1 VTSPYAVC
9 KAWRARVIGD
19 ETLSDDAHHAD
30 YAGEASAIF
39 ATGRTNLQISEL
51 MWGADGGLAS
61 GGLWAAS
68 QLSTP
73 NAYAV
78 SGAPKRSARATLC
91 GSMTFF
97 VHRSN
102 RTERLVDAL
111 ASVVAA
117 PQANVLA
124 PEWIVVSSPGM
135 ERWLSM
141 QLAKRVGVW
150 ANPSFPFPRKLIDT
164 IMQRALGDVPAAAS
178 GYEPTCM
185 LFSIAAL
192 LSAARD
198 DERFAEVQRYLGD
211 DERPSRR
218 LALATRLAE
227 LFDQYLTYRP
237 ERVQQWAAGAEQDF
251 QAPLLR
257 ALISKHGSQH

>member
-1 VTSPYAVC
+1 
-9 KAWRARVIGD
+9 
-19 ETLSDDAHHAD
+19 
-30 YAGEASAIF
+30 
-39 ATGRTNLQISEL
+39 
-51 MWGADGGLAS
+51 
-61 GGLWAAS
+61 
-68 QLSTP
+68 
-73 NAYAV
+73 
-78 SGAPKRSARATLC
+78 
-91 GSMTFF
+91 MTFF

-111 ASVVAA
+111 AGVVAE

-150 ANPSFPFPRKLIDT
+150 ANPAFPFPRKLIDT
-164 IMQRALGDVPAAAS
+164 IMQHTLGDVAAASS

-192 LSAARD
+192 LSAARG

-211 DERPSRR
+211 DERPGRR

-257 ALISKHGSQH
+257 ALIEKHGSQHLAARAARTVATAMNSSAIALITSMAYSLAISSHSCIGVPSHAAVGPGARRTQRKPTWLVDVSTGWA